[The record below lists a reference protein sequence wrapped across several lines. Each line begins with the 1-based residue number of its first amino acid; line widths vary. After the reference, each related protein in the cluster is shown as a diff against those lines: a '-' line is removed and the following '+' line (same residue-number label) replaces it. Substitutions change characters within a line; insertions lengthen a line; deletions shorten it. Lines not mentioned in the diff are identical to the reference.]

1 MITVDD
7 CLAYIGKHI
16 DKLKKADEATARYYS
31 QLVLNEKVL
40 PHVGTDKD
48 SFRQKAYFIGYMVK
62 KLLYGFLGKVD
73 EDDRDHYGK
82 KRLDMTG
89 TLMIGLFKDQFKN
102 SFIKIA
108 EKIIRKK
115 LHDKKTEM

>member
-1 MITVDD
+1 M
-7 CLAYIGKHI
+7 
-16 DKLKKADEATARYYS
+16 
-31 QLVLNEKVL
+31 EKVL
-40 PHVGTDKD
+40 PHVGTDDK

-102 SFIKIA
+102 SYIKTA
-108 EKIIRKK
+108 
-115 LHDKKTEM
+115 

>member
-1 MITVDD
+1 M
-7 CLAYIGKHI
+7 AYIGKHI
-16 DKLKKADEATARYYS
+16 DKLKKADEATSKYYA
-31 QLVLNEKVL
+31 QKVIEEKVL
-40 PHVGTDKD
+40 PHVGVD
-48 SFRQKAYFIGYMVK
+48 SKTSRQKAYFIGYMVK

-102 SFIKIA
+102 QYMKNA
-108 EKIIRKK
+108 
-115 LHDKKTEM
+115 

>member
-1 MITVDD
+1 
-7 CLAYIGKHI
+7 
-16 DKLKKADEATARYYS
+16 
-31 QLVLNEKVL
+31 
-40 PHVGTDKD
+40 
-48 SFRQKAYFIGYMVK
+48 MVK

-102 SFIKIA
+102 SYIKNA
-108 EKIIRKK
+108 
-115 LHDKKTEM
+115 